1 MEDFIH
7 LIEKYEELSSV
18 DQHAIQ
24 ANSHLYV
31 SKYLQT
37 KFKGKQ
43 NIYSKAKNILAN
55 LSKKFDID
63 QESLLEELLE
73 NLLDEKNIPTILT
86 SKEANEI
93 VSKADEKQDEKQDEI
108 RFSGLKQSLKN
119 ILYDIYRES
128 AQGNRHLIYVSKYD
142 DYYEIQ
148 FNIEYLE
155 KNGYEIEKIDYSSYR
170 IEW

>member
-1 MEDFIH
+1 MENSIIDS
-7 LIEKYEELSSV
+7 IENYEKISSI
-18 DQHAIQ
+18 DQHEIKS
-24 ANSHLYV
+24 NLHFYLN
-31 SKYLQT
+31 KYLET
-37 KFKGKQ
+37 LLKGEK
-43 NIYSKAKNILAN
+43 NIYSKAKNVLAD

-86 SKEANEI
+86 SKEADEI
-93 VSKADEKQDEKQDEI
+93 VSKAYEKQDEI